1 MRVEQAMPIALESGA
16 RFGRGVPEAAAACGG
31 GSSSAGRDSDSR
43 AEAVHAEEAEDGDGE
58 VQSSLRG
65 PFDTMDA
72 LQDALPRRREV
83 SKFYNIKSGSSSNAV
98 DVAVSPQFSK
108 GLANPESPSPKK
120 RKGPPPFGIKQNE
133 SQSKEL
139 SPVRDDTNSPTTHCR
154 KSLYPAVTS
163 NPPCKSRNS
172 DEHECCKNL
181 PCHCLQR
188 RFSDANVSSSPPA
201 ALQTQLISVQMT
213 SVSTVGPDVAES
225 TDVSPRE
232 KRRKN

>member
-1 MRVEQAMPIALESGA
+1 MPIALESGA
-16 RFGRGVPEAAAACGG
+16 RFGRGVPEAAATAAAACG

-43 AEAVHAEEAEDGDGE
+43 AEAVHAEEAEESDGE

-83 SKFYNIKSGSSSNAV
+83 SKFYNIKSGSLPNAM
-98 DVAVSPQFSK
+98 DVVLSPPK

-120 RKGPPPFGIKQNE
+120 RKGPLPFGINQNE
-133 SQSKEL
+133 TQSKEL
-139 SPVRDDTNSPTTHCR
+139 SPVRDDTSNPTHCR

-163 NPPCKSRNS
+163 SAPCKSRNS
-172 DEHECCKNL
+172 DERECCKNL
-181 PCHCLQR
+181 RCHCPQR
-188 RFSDANVSSSPPA
+188 RFSDTNVSSSPPV
-201 ALQTQLISVQMT
+201 ALQTQLISVQTT
-213 SVSTVGPDVAES
+213 SVSMVGQDVAES

>member
-1 MRVEQAMPIALESGA
+1 MRVEHAMPIALESGA

-31 GSSSAGRDSDSR
+31 SSSAGRDSDSR
-43 AEAVHAEEAEDGDGE
+43 AEAVHAEEAEESDGE

-83 SKFYNIKSGSSSNAV
+83 SKFYNIKSGSLSNAM
-98 DVAVSPQFSK
+98 DVVLSPPK

-120 RKGPPPFGIKQNE
+120 RKGPLPFGINQNE
-133 SQSKEL
+133 TQSKEL
-139 SPVRDDTNSPTTHCR
+139 SSVRDDTSSPMHCGCR
-154 KSLYPAVTS
+154 KSYPDVTS
-163 NPPCKSRNS
+163 SSPCKSRNS
-172 DEHECCKNL
+172 DERECCKNL

-188 RFSDANVSSSPPA
+188 RFSDTNDSSSPPV
-201 ALQTQLISVQMT
+201 ALQTQLVSVQTT
-213 SVSTVGPDVAES
+213 SVSMVGQDVAES